1 MRYARGLPS
10 SSEFALV
17 RSALLLAAL
26 VLSACSSGG
35 DAASSSDPNA
45 GLDAQI
51 LAWRN
56 DIEASHPACATK
68 VEGKGCESFEVTCK
82 GLQELTPE
90 EQAKGVTTRVVAAM
104 RFSARMADGS
114 TGKSGSAFAEFSKTG
129 GEWTRTEAKPVNL
142 STCAPV

>member
-1 MRYARGLPS
+1 M
-10 SSEFALV
+10 FV
-17 RSALLLAAL
+17 RPAAALAAVL
-26 VLSACSSGG
+26 VLSGCSSGG

-45 GLDAQI
+45 GLDAEI

-56 DIEASHPACATK
+56 DLEASHPACTTK

-90 EQAKGVTTRVVAAM
+90 EQAQGITTQVVAAI

-114 TGKSGSAFAEFSKTG
+114 TGKAGSAFAEFSKANG
-129 GEWTRTEAKPVNL
+129 QWTRAEAKPVNL
-142 STCAPV
+142 STCAPI

>member
-1 MRYARGLPS
+1 MI
-10 SSEFALV
+10 V
-17 RSALLLAAL
+17 RPAAALAAVL

-35 DAASSSDPNA
+35 DAADASDPTA

-56 DIEASHPACATK
+56 DVEASHPACATK
-68 VEGKGCESFEVTCK
+68 IEGKGCESFEVTCK

-90 EQAKGVTTRVVAAM
+90 DQAKGIATKVVAAM
-104 RFSARMADGS
+104 RFSGRTADGS
-114 TGKSGSAFAEFSKTG
+114 TGKSGSAFAEFSKAG

-142 STCAPV
+142 STCAPF

>member
-1 MRYARGLPS
+1 MFL
-10 SSEFALV
+10 EFVLV

-26 VLSACSSGG
+26 VLSACSSG
-35 DAASSSDPNA
+35 DNAASSSDPNA
-45 GLDAQI
+45 GLDAEI

-56 DIEASHPACATK
+56 DVEASHPACATK

-82 GLQELTPE
+82 GLQELTPD
-90 EQAKGVTTRVVAAM
+90 EQAKGITTQVVAAM

-114 TGKSGSAFAEFSKTG
+114 TGKAGSAFAEFTKANG
-129 GEWTRTEAKPVNL
+129 QWTRAEAKPVNL